1 MGVDALNLSQL
12 IRRYLTW
19 PFRRDGVCVCGRVEI
34 GLMHGFTYCG
44 YSVVVDAL
52 DRLRYWGGMSIHLS
66 LGLNQY
72 MVLVD

>member
-1 MGVDALNLSQL
+1 M
-12 IRRYLTW
+12 
-19 PFRRDGVCVCGRVEI
+19 CGRVEI

-52 DRLRYWGGMSIHLS
+52 DRLRYWGGVSIHLS

-72 MVLVD
+72 MLLVN